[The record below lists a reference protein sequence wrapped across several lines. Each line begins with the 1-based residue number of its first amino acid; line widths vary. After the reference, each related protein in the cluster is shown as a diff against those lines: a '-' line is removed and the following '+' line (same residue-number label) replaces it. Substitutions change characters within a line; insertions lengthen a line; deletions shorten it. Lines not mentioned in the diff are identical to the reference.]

1 MLESNSSLNA
11 DVASDIRTAAMT
23 VLSGWSAPSAAGFE
37 AFATQASAAAEALL
51 ALGPRAAKP
60 LLEYADLLEA
70 AQKAF
75 NRARARADSA
85 ERDLDSAES
94 SKDERRAE
102 SDLEDARADMSE
114 AGQAALMANQAA
126 AQAIE
131 GLMGDIPP
139 APPAPG
145 APAGT
150 GLLTGLGS
158 LWNDDAFGVQLFPF
172 HPSNDGFTSA
182 KWFVDRLLDL
192 GIGIAGGAAGA
203 RAAALRALGRPATLQ
218 ALVRSLTFRIAGP
231 GFFFSLSYARSSSRI
246 RPSSAATAAR
256 WARVGRA
263 LPFAGAAIG
272 IGSAGIDQYRS
283 DANNPNL
290 TQTDRVGRAVGVG
303 TYVGGA
309 AAGGAAIGTFFFPGV
324 GTLGGAAIGAG
335 AGLLF
340 GAAAA
345 SIDPLKELSAD
356 AGQAVANG
364 VEDAGDWAGDQVKKL
379 PDLNPL
385 W

>member
-11 DVASDIRTAAMT
+11 DIAADIRTAAMT
-23 VLSGWSAPSAAGFE
+23 VLGGWSAPSAAGFE
-37 AFATQASAAAEALL
+37 ALATQASAAAEALL
-51 ALGPRAAKP
+51 ELGSRAAKP

-85 ERDLDSAES
+85 GRDLDSAES

-131 GLMGDIPP
+131 GLMGGIPP

-145 APAGT
+145 APAGA
-150 GLLTGLGS
+150 GLLTWLGS
-158 LWNDDAFGVQLFPF
+158 LWNDDTFGAQLFPF

-203 RAAALRALGRPATLQ
+203 RAAALRAGPACGVTSALSVCDVPNRWSGVLLLAQLREVELQDQAFLRRYGGALG
-218 ALVRSLTFRIAGP
+218 ALRE
-231 GFFFSLSYARSSSRI
+231 
-246 RPSSAATAAR
+246 
-256 WARVGRA
+256 
-263 LPFAGAAIG
+263 GAAV
-272 IGSAGIDQYRS
+272 RRRR
-283 DANNPNL
+283 
-290 TQTDRVGRAVGVG
+290 DRDRERGHRPVS
-303 TYVGGA
+303 
-309 AAGGAAIGTFFFPGV
+309 
-324 GTLGGAAIGAG
+324 L
-335 AGLLF
+335 
-340 GAAAA
+340 
-345 SIDPLKELSAD
+345 
-356 AGQAVANG
+356 
-364 VEDAGDWAGDQVKKL
+364 
-379 PDLNPL
+379 
-385 W
+385 